1 VHLATN
7 PFADPALTVALA
19 LAAGVFAQAIARHL
33 RIPGIVLL
41 LGAGVLLGPDLLDA
55 VRPAS
60 LGPTTL
66 QALVGFAVAVVLFE
80 GGLNLD
86 VRRLR
91 REARSI
97 RQLVTLGAVVTA
109 VGGAV
114 AAHGLLGWSWELSAL
129 FGSLVIVT
137 GPTVI
142 TPLLRRIRLK
152 RGVSTVLEAEG
163 VLIDAI
169 GAVIAVV
176 TLEVVLRPSSDT
188 FSQGVL
194 ELLTRLGVG
203 AILGAVAGA
212 LMALLLRH
220 EHWVPEGLGNIFALS
235 TALALFQGAN
245 ALLPETGIVAVTAAG
260 ITLGNL
266 PTPRIA
272 DLKDFK
278 EQLTVLL
285 IGMLFVL
292 LAADVRLAQIRD
304 LGWPGVA
311 TVLALMWVVRPLNV
325 LVGTAGSKLTWPERG
340 FLAWLA
346 PRGIVAAAVSS
357 LFAQRLDASGIE
369 GGAELRA
376 LVFLVIAA
384 TVLIQ
389 GLSGGFV
396 ARLLGVWRPTNYGWA
411 VLGANHVGLA
421 LAEVLREGG
430 EEIVLIDS
438 NPDNCNEA
446 ERRGFRV
453 LYGNALAERL
463 LRRAELETRAGHVS
477 VTPSEEVN
485 FLIARRARAEYKVPR
500 AWTAMSSGG
509 NLDELTRVTEK
520 MLEKDQIRVLF
531 GLPCHLS
538 RWISRLE
545 RGTARLERWHLAGDP
560 QESRD
565 ISPEKAFED
574 ALLLLATKRGKAV
587 QPYGGSALKGRD
599 MVVVLIA
606 EKQRDEANRWLAGHG
621 FSREP
626 ATESGA
632 SLTFSPTVAPESEH
646 QYAASSWRLEAE
658 LR

>member
-1 VHLATN
+1 MHLPID

-19 LAAGVFAQAIARHL
+19 LAAGVLAQAVARHL

-41 LGAGVLLGPDLLDA
+41 LGTGLVLGPDLLNA
-55 VRPAS
+55 IRPDS
-60 LGPTTL
+60 LGPRTL

-97 RQLVTLGAVVTA
+97 RQLVTVGAAVTA
-109 VGGAV
+109 IGGAT
-114 AAHGLLGWSWELSAL
+114 AAHWLLGWSWGLSAL

-176 TLEVVLRPSSDT
+176 TLEVVLRPTGES
-188 FSQGVL
+188 FSEGVL
-194 ELLTRLGVG
+194 ALLLRLGAGAAVG
-203 AILGAVAGA
+203 AAAGA

-220 EHWVPEGLGNIFALS
+220 ERWVPEGLGNIFALS
-235 TALALFQGAN
+235 TALALFQGSN
-245 ALLPETGIVAVTAAG
+245 AVLPETGIVAVTAAG

-266 PTPRIA
+266 PTRRIA
-272 DLKDFK
+272 DLKEFK

-292 LAADVRLAQIRD
+292 LAADVRLAEIRD

-325 LVGTAGSKLTWPERG
+325 LIGTAGSKLAWAERG

-357 LFAQRLDASGIE
+357 LFAQRLDAFGME

-411 VLGANHVGLA
+411 VLGANQVGLA
-421 LAEVLREGG
+421 LGEVLREGK
-430 EEIVLIDS
+430 EEVVFLDS
-438 NPDNCNEA
+438 SPDACAEA

-463 LRRAELETRAGHVS
+463 LRRAELDTRAGHVS

-485 FLIARRARAEYKVPR
+485 FLIARRAREEYKVPR

-509 NLDELTRVTEK
+509 NLDELTKVTEK
-520 MLEKDQIRVLF
+520 MLEKAEVRMLF

-545 RGTARLERWHLAGDP
+545 RKVARLERWHLAGDP
-560 QESRD
+560 QSTRD
-565 ISPEKAFED
+565 ISPEKEFED
-574 ALLLLATKRGKAV
+574 ALLLLATKRGKVV
-587 QPYGGSALKGRD
+587 QPYGGTTLKGRD

-606 EKQRDEANRWLAGHG
+606 DKQREEATRWLTGHG

-626 ATESGA
+626 ATE
-632 SLTFSPTVAPESEH
+632 PEEGP
-646 QYAASSWRLEAE
+646 AGN
-658 LR
+658 